1 MQNNILWIFVVAAFG
16 VCHCHDSTD
25 DDSTYDSSLSEEE
38 GRCNG
43 SPYNPRGLL
52 RQNGWF
58 YDQNRDECRLYYFG
72 DGSWYKDKNKF
83 QTLEECRKT
92 CRSGVPSFCFEKPE
106 EGKRTQ
112 SFLMYSYD
120 AKQGVCVD
128 ISASTDASN
137 SNVFRNGKRCNSTC
151 RDPELGKCA
160 PSELKDCSGQESDSY
175 HFDVNSQTCRKA
187 EKGKCGPFTS
197 LAACSQRC
205 GRYIPKKCHVPA
217 LSSRY
222 CNIQEKRYWYNSTN
236 NKCEEILGC
245 QDDVTSFPTAKDCW
259 LTCSSEESSRCL
271 KRPDL
276 GKVRFGSKRY
286 YYNLDKNTCDT
297 TTFVAFWQKTSNKNH
312 FKTLKECTEMCK
324 HKYDGVVKKL

>member
-1 MQNNILWIFVVAAFG
+1 MAVRHTATILITAGRIYEDRKPIFSG

-120 AKQGVCVD
+120 AKPRSV
-128 ISASTDASN
+128 
-137 SNVFRNGKRCNSTC
+137 R
-151 RDPELGKCA
+151 
-160 PSELKDCSGQESDSY
+160 
-175 HFDVNSQTCRKA
+175 
-187 EKGKCGPFTS
+187 
-197 LAACSQRC
+197 
-205 GRYIPKKCHVPA
+205 RYIGF
-217 LSSRY
+217 
-222 CNIQEKRYWYNSTN
+222 N
-236 NKCEEILGC
+236 
-245 QDDVTSFPTAKDCW
+245 
-259 LTCSSEESSRCL
+259 RCI
-271 KRPDL
+271 
-276 GKVRFGSKRY
+276 
-286 YYNLDKNTCDT
+286 
-297 TTFVAFWQKTSNKNH
+297 
-312 FKTLKECTEMCK
+312 
-324 HKYDGVVKKL
+324 